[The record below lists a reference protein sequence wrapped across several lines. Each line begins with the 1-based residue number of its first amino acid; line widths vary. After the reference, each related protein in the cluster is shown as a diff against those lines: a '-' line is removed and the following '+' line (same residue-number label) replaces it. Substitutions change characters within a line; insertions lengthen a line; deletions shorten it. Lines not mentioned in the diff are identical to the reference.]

1 LTTAFDAAFARA
13 MPQDTSPSSSLRI
26 VRLLLWLL
34 VAVALAG
41 VAAMLLLRRGQPQ
54 EPVSRQLPLQ
64 ARLGGPFT
72 LTDGNGRP
80 FSSAKLAGKPY
91 AIFFGFTR
99 CGDVCPTT
107 LGRLVNLRRQAG
119 PEAALNILFVT
130 IDPQND
136 GSREVGQYA
145 GLFGSPITGLTGT
158 PQQIDAVK
166 KLYAIHAA
174 PVPHAPKG
182 QEMEHTGAVLL
193 FDRAGQFVSTL
204 RADEADAA
212 ALEKLRALLV

>member
-1 LTTAFDAAFARA
+1 MADQQQPPRNRLK
-13 MPQDTSPSSSLRI
+13 Q

-34 VAVALAG
+34 VAIALAG
-41 VAAMLLLRRGQPQ
+41 VAAMLLGKRR
-54 EPVSRQLPLQ
+54 EPERPMQQQQLQ
-64 ARLGGPFT
+64 ASLGGPFT

-80 FSSAKLAGKPY
+80 FSSAKLEGKPY

-107 LGRLVNLRRQAG
+107 LGRLVNLRKQAG
-119 PEAALNILFVT
+119 PEQAVNIVFVT
-130 IDPQND
+130 IDPAND
-136 GSREVGQYA
+136 GPRKVGQYA

-158 PQQIDAVK
+158 QAQIDAVK
-166 KLYAIHAA
+166 KLYAVHAA

-193 FDRAGQFVSTL
+193 FDRSGRFVTTL
-204 RADEADAA
+204 RADEPEAT
-212 ALEKLRALLV
+212 ALEKFRALLV

>member
-1 LTTAFDAAFARA
+1 
-13 MPQDTSPSSSLRI
+13 MPDDNPPRSRLKV

-34 VAVALAG
+34 VAVALPG
-41 VAAMLLLRRGQPQ
+41 FAAMLLVRPPRPP
-54 EPVSRQLPLQ
+54 EPTSRQLPLQ
-64 ARLGGPFT
+64 ASLGGSFT

-107 LGRLVNLRRQAG
+107 LGRLVNLRKQAG
-119 PEAALNILFVT
+119 PEGALSILFVT
-130 IDPQND
+130 IDPAND
-136 GSREVGQYA
+136 GPKEVGQYA

-158 PQQIDAVK
+158 QQQIDAVK

-204 RADEADAA
+204 RADEADADGLA
-212 ALEKLRALLV
+212 KIKQLLA

>member
-1 LTTAFDAAFARA
+1 MPDDNPAR
-13 MPQDTSPSSSLRI
+13 SRLKI
-26 VRLLLWLL
+26 LRLLLWLL
-34 VAVALAG
+34 VALALAG
-41 VAAMLLLRRGQPQ
+41 VAAILLGRREQPQ
-54 EPVSRQLPLQ
+54 VPVSRQMPLQ
-64 ARLGGPFT
+64 AKLGGPFT

-91 AIFFGFTR
+91 AIFFGFTG
-99 CGDVCPTT
+99 CGDVCPVT
-107 LGRLVNLRRQAG
+107 LGRLVNLRKQAG
-119 PEAALNILFVT
+119 PEGALNILLVT
-130 IDPQND
+130 IDPAND
-136 GSREVGQYA
+136 GPKEVGQYA

-158 PQQIDAVK
+158 QQQIDAVK

-204 RADEADAA
+204 RADEADADGLA
-212 ALEKLRALLV
+212 KIKQLIA